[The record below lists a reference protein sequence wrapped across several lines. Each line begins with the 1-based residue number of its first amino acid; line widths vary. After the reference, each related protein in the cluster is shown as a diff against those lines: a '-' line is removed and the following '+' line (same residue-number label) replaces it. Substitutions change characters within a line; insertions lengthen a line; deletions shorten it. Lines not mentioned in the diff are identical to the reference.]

1 MKKLIIIKA
10 GSTFL
15 ETKKKLGDFEDWIID
30 GAGLS
35 CEDVS
40 VINAMANEALPDL
53 DSVAG
58 VIITGSHA
66 MVTDDALWIYGLNNW
81 IPQVLQHNIPLLGIC
96 FGHQLLAQ
104 AMGGS
109 CGHHPQ
115 GREIGTVTIN
125 LTSEGKIDRL
135 LGSLPDLFKAHTTHA
150 QTVIT
155 LPQKALKLAE
165 NQFEAHHAF
174 RLGNNAWGVQF
185 HPEFSADIMT
195 TYINEQAVSLLQN
208 GHDISDLKAAV
219 DNTDS
224 ASELLK
230 RFITIVQNNET
241 SNAAV

>member
-10 GSTFL
+10 GSTFS
-15 ETKKKLGDFEDWIID
+15 ETKKNLGDFEDWIIHSS
-30 GAGLS
+30 GLS
-35 CEDVS
+35 SEDVS
-40 VINAMANEALPDL
+40 VINAIAGEALPDL

-66 MVTDDALWIYGLNNW
+66 MVTDDALWIHGLNDW
-81 IPQVLQHNIPLLGIC
+81 IPQVLQHNTPFLGIC

-109 CGHHPQ
+109 CGYHPQ
-115 GREIGTVTIN
+115 GREIGTVAIN

-155 LPQKALKLAE
+155 LPETALKLAE
-165 NQFEAHHAF
+165 NQFEAYHAF

-185 HPEFSADIMT
+185 HPEFSAGIMT

-208 GHDISDLKAAV
+208 GHDISVLKAAI

-224 ASELLK
+224 ANQLLK

-241 SNAAV
+241 GNAIV